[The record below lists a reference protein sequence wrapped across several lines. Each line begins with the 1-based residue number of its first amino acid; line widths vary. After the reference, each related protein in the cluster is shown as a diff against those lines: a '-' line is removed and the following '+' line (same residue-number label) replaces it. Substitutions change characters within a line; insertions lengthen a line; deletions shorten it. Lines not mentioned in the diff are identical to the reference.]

1 MLGSWIDTPPSVI
14 WNDDCKIAFW
24 GLPWYGILITIGFIV
39 AIVASCLKMW
49 KRYKISTEPF
59 YWFILIGV
67 PFAILGARIGSCIL
81 GDAQWSSF
89 WDFKGGGLAI
99 EWGIVLVVLAAFI
112 YFPLVLKMPRYRVR
126 DEFGT
131 THEVK
136 RVSFW
141 MYADA
146 VIPCILLAQFIGR
159 WGNYFNQEVYG
170 VKVTS
175 EGLAHFLHDCLPYM
189 WVESLLAPDG
199 PGYYQ
204 PLFLWEGLANLGM
217 FVVMYVGFEFV
228 KVRKTGDMAAF
239 YFVWYGSLRLGLE
252 GLRSPGYTFPATYVM
267 SGIFVGLGAIFII
280 INHLLISKVRDK
292 KIWHTLFTFG
302 PAEVLKMIGAGWKQE
317 LNVRY
322 QDKKY
327 EQCVRKPHEMIYFGA
342 W

>member
-1 MLGSWIDTPPSVI
+1 MLGSWIDTPPLHPWTPDV
-14 WNDDCKIAFW
+14 KIAFW
-24 GLPWYGILITIGFIV
+24 NIPWYGIFVTLGFIV

-67 PFAILGARIGSCIL
+67 PLAILGARIGSCIL

-89 WDFKGGGLAI
+89 WDFQGGGLAI
-99 EWGIVLVVLAAFI
+99 EWGVVLVVLAAFI
-112 YFPLVLKMPRYRVR
+112 YFPLILKLPRYRVR
-126 DEFGT
+126 DELGAS
-131 THEVK
+131 HEVK
-136 RVSFW
+136 KVSFW

-159 WGNYFNQEVYG
+159 WGNYFNREVYG
-170 VKVTS
+170 LEVTS

-189 WVESLLAPDG
+189 WVDDH
-199 PGYYQ
+199 YVQ

-217 FVVMYVGFEFV
+217 FFVMYFGFEFI
-228 KVRKTGDMAAF
+228 KQRKAGDMAAF
-239 YFVWYGSLRLGLE
+239 YFVWYGALRLGLE
-252 GLRSPGYTFPATYVM
+252 GLREQQYTFMMTYVM
-267 SGIFVGLGAIFII
+267 SGIFVGLGAFFII

-292 KIWHTLFTFG
+292 KIWHTLFKFG
-302 PAEVLKMIGAGWKQE
+302 PMEVFRMIGAGWNPQQ
-317 LNVRY
+317 NIRY

-327 EQCVRKPHEMIYFGA
+327 VECIRKPVEMIYFGA